1 MRDEEIGE
9 LNDMKAHCCVVGSE
23 MKLDDEHTKTMILLQ
38 GYIAQWQPDQPTLF
52 SDFNYISQNAGR
64 ITRALFEICVQRGW
78 ASTAYLYAP
87 CRSLTRR
94 MLNLCKSVEKRLW
107 FTEHPLLQVPMH
119 RELLTR
125 IVVGLCSADER

>member
-1 MRDEEIGE
+1 
-9 LNDMKAHCCVVGSE
+9 MKRSCCIVGSD
-23 MKLDDEHTKTMILLQ
+23 MKLDDESTKTIILLQ

-78 ASTAYLYAP
+78 ASTAYLLLC
-87 CRSLTRR
+87 CRHLIHRV
-94 MLNLCKSVEKRLW
+94 LCLCKSVEKRLW
-107 FTEHPLLQVPMH
+107 FTEHPLLQVPIH

-125 IVVGLCSADER
+125 IVVGA